1 MRQSLASAIHSRPL
15 SQQYE
20 HSAFDKISPGVH
32 LREGLS
38 AIVQYSPIDPKLV
51 KREKRS
57 SEFCETED
65 SAVVFQCSYT
75 YSRGIKE
82 FTCKLTLDPNLL
94 SIFTTAII

>member
-1 MRQSLASAIHSRPL
+1 MRQSLSQVLSAADFYRNII
-15 SQQYE
+15 
-20 HSAFDKISPGVH
+20 AFDKISPRVLH
-32 LREGLS
+32 LQEGLS